1 MCFRRQNIHQKDPN
15 MANFNLKNLE
25 MKQNRAKRVQNKTK
39 NAHRCKFKMKMG
51 QQKEWNQIKTQQIHC
66 GKEL

>member
-1 MCFRRQNIHQKDPN
+1 

-39 NAHRCKFKMKMG
+39 SARRCKFKTKTG
-51 QQKEWNQIKTQQIHC
+51 QQKEWNQIKIQQIHC
-66 GKEL
+66 GEEL